1 MCDANVQKP
10 LSKKKMLLRA
20 VIFAVAA
27 ALVFLYLNAVFT
39 IPNSDPNRRIFNAF
53 YAEEKDTI
61 DVVYL
66 GTSATNRYFIGPL
79 AYEETGLAEFDL
91 AAMGMPLIF
100 VQNLMKEVE
109 KTQDPELYIIE
120 LRGVLK
126 GREDITDA
134 HIRRITDSMHISSNK
149 YDTIKLA
156 LEYAGGSDAE
166 SSDAESD
173 TSGGA
178 GDDSGTAD
186 DVSSKASDA
195 DGSSGSS
202 GGDGSDAGDESGQ
215 TMFLSGGSVD
225 DGLLDYYVPILKYHN
240 RITAGN
246 LTPKD
251 IFLWRS
257 KNKVKGYVIGPK
269 TLTSK
274 AQKKPVYSDE
284 RAALEPETEQTL
296 NELLDYCDSLGDDK
310 QVLFVLSPYSMKS
323 GEAEK
328 FNTAAD
334 IVQSRGYDILNCNQ
348 PEIAKEIGLDWK
360 KDFYNSKHVNY
371 MGAEKYTKYL
381 TEYISEHYDLPD
393 RRGDEK
399 YESWSKAYEHYK
411 EFVSQGIQPEIANDE
426 QLK

>member
-53 YAEEKDTI
+53 YAEENDTI

-156 LEYAGGSDAE
+156 LEYAGGSDVD
-166 SSDAESD
+166 SSDTESD

-178 GDDSGTAD
+178 GN
-186 DVSSKASDA
+186 
-195 DGSSGSS
+195 
-202 GGDGSDAGDESGQ
+202 AGDESGQ

-225 DGLLDYYVPILKYHN
+225 DGPLDYYVPILKYHN

-310 QVLFVLSPYSMKS
+310 QVIFVLSPYSVKS

-381 TEYISEHYDLPD
+381 TEYLSEHYDLPD

-411 EFVSQGIQPEIANDE
+411 EFVSQGIQPEGANDE

>member
-1 MCDANVQKP
+1 MSDANVQKP
-10 LSKKKMLLRA
+10 LSKKKMLQRAAIFTVA
-20 VIFAVAA
+20 VI
-27 ALVFLYLNAVFT
+27 LVFLYLNAVFT

-53 YAEEKDTI
+53 YAEKKDTI
-61 DVVYL
+61 DAVYL

-79 AYEETGLAEFDL
+79 AYEETGIAGFDL
-91 AAMGMPLIF
+91 AAMGMPLFF

-109 KTQDPELYIIE
+109 KTQEPALYIIE

-126 GREDITDA
+126 GNEDVTDA

-149 YDTIKLA
+149 YDMIELA
-156 LEYAGGSDAE
+156 REHAGEADTGSPDVESDASVSTADKGSTANVAGV
-166 SSDAESD
+166 SSDSDGTDGTDVTGES
-173 TSGGA
+173 G
-178 GDDSGTAD
+178 
-186 DVSSKASDA
+186 
-195 DGSSGSS
+195 
-202 GGDGSDAGDESGQ
+202 ESGQ

-225 DGLLDYYVPILKYHN
+225 DGPLDYYVPILKYHD
-240 RITAGN
+240 RITSGN

-274 AQKKPVYSDE
+274 PQKKPVYSDE

-310 QVLFVLSPYSMKS
+310 QVLFVLSPYSMKN

-334 IVQSRGYDILNCNQ
+334 IVEARGYDILNCNQ

-371 MGAEKYTKYL
+371 LGAEKYTKYL
-381 TEYISEHYDLPD
+381 AEYISENYDMPD

-399 YESWSKAYEHYK
+399 YESWSEAYDHYK
-411 EFVSQGIQPEIANDE
+411 EFVAPGIQPEGSE
-426 QLK
+426 LLK

>member
-10 LSKKKMLLRA
+10 LSKKRMLLRA

-27 ALVFLYLNAVFT
+27 VLVFLYLNAVFT

-53 YAEEKDTI
+53 YAQEEDTI
-61 DVVYL
+61 DAVYL

-100 VQNLMKEVE
+100 MQNLMKEVE
-109 KTQDPELYIIE
+109 KTQDPALYIIE

-126 GREDITDA
+126 GSEDVTDA
-134 HIRRITDSMHISSNK
+134 HIRRITDSMRISSNK

-156 LEYAGGSDAE
+156 LEYAGGADTG
-166 SSDAESD
+166 SSDVSEESTDESD
-173 TSGGA
+173 
-178 GDDSGTAD
+178 
-186 DVSSKASDA
+186 
-195 DGSSGSS
+195 
-202 GGDGSDAGDESGQ
+202 ESEK

-225 DGLLDYYVPILKYHN
+225 DGPLDYYVPILKYHN

-274 AQKKPVYSDE
+274 AQKKPAYSDE
-284 RAALEPETEQTL
+284 RAALEPEMEQAL
-296 NELLDYCDSLGDDK
+296 NELLDYCDGLSDDK

-334 IVQSRGYDILNCNQ
+334 IVQARGYDILNCNQ
-348 PEIAKEIGLDWK
+348 PEIAEEIGLDWK

-371 MGAEKYTKYL
+371 IGAEKYTEYL
-381 TEYISEHYDLPD
+381 AEYISEHYDMPD

-399 YESWSKAYEHYK
+399 YESWNKAYEHYK
-411 EFVSQGIQPEIANDE
+411 AFVAQGIQPEDSE

>member
-10 LSKKKMLLRA
+10 LSKKEMLLRA
-20 VIFAVAA
+20 VIFAVAVV
-27 ALVFLYLNAVFT
+27 LVFLYLNAVFT

-53 YAEEKDTI
+53 YAEKKDTI
-61 DVVYL
+61 DAVYL

-100 VQNLMKEVE
+100 MQNLMKEVE
-109 KTQDPELYIIE
+109 KTQDPALYIIE

-126 GREDITDA
+126 GREDVADA
-134 HIRRITDSMHISSNK
+134 HIRRITDSMHISSNR

-156 LEYAGGSDAE
+156 LEYAGG
-166 SSDAESD
+166 
-173 TSGGA
+173 
-178 GDDSGTAD
+178 GT
-186 DVSSKASDA
+186 
-195 DGSSGSS
+195 
-202 GGDGSDAGDESGQ
+202 DAGDSGDDSGQ

-225 DGLLDYYVPILKYHN
+225 DGPLDYYVPILKYHN

-274 AQKKPVYSDE
+274 AQKKPVCSDK

-296 NELLDYCDSLGDDK
+296 NELLNYCDSLGDDK

-334 IVQSRGYDILNCNQ
+334 IVQARGYDVLNCNQ
-348 PEIAKEIGLDWK
+348 PDIAKEIGLDWK

-381 TEYISEHYDLPD
+381 AEYISEHYDMPD

-399 YESWSKAYEHYK
+399 YESWSEAYEHYR
-411 EFVSQGIQPEIANDE
+411 EFVAPGIQPEGSE
-426 QLK
+426 LLK